1 MGLNYDISHDLD
13 SIKINLVGDLDAYTS
28 VDFKQDVFRNLN
40 IPKDIIID
48 ATKLDFIDST
58 GLGSL
63 ISIYNKVREK
73 NTITINNLKPNVEKI
88 FIITEL
94 NKVFIIT
101 E

>member
-1 MGLNYDISHDLD
+1 MGLKYEISNEIDN
-13 SIKINLVGDLDAYTS
+13 IIINLAGDLDAYTCI
-28 VDFKQDVFRNLN
+28 DFKQDILKHLN
-40 IPKDIIID
+40 SPKDIIINAD
-48 ATKLDFIDST
+48 NLDFIDST

-63 ISIYNKVREK
+63 ISIYNRIRE
-73 NTITINNLKPNVEKI
+73 NNNITINNLKPNVEKI